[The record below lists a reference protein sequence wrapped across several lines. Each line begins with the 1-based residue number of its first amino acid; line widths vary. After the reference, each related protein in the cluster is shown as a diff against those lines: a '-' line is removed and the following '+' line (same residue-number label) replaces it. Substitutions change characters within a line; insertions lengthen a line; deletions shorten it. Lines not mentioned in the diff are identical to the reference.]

1 MTIAQVLTVV
11 GSINLDLVARV
22 ERAPGPGE
30 TVADGVLTREPGGKG
45 ANQAIAAARLGATV
59 RMVGAVGGDAEGR
72 SMIASLAEAG
82 VDVTDI
88 QITDAASGTALIV
101 VDRTGENSI
110 VVCPGANAGID
121 PSAIEMPPHGALL
134 AQLEVSADVVARA
147 ASLTDGFFA
156 LNASPA
162 RDLPEDLFDRVDL
175 FIVNQS
181 EYERMPRLASARL
194 VALTLGA
201 EGAVLLR
208 QGVETARAA
217 GVPTAVRSTVGAGD
231 AFAAALTLGFT
242 AGEDPA
248 TALRR
253 SCAVGAAAVAD
264 ERSQPLLR
272 PLAEYLA

>member
-82 VDVTDI
+82 VDVTDV

-110 VVCPGANAGID
+110 VVCPGVNARID
-121 PSAIEMPPHGALL
+121 PSAIEMPPHGGLL
-134 AQLEVSADVVARA
+134 AQLEVPVEVVERA

-162 RDLPEDLFDRVDL
+162 RDVPEELFERVDL

-208 QGVETARAA
+208 QGVETARAP

-231 AFAAALTLGFT
+231 AFAAALTLGFS

-248 TALRR
+248 RALRR
-253 SCAVGAAAVAD
+253 ACAVGAAAVGD
-264 ERSQPLLR
+264 ERSRPLLR